1 MAKDNDIKKAALDS
15 EKAEDKEVKSK
26 AKAKD
31 DKAKKSKDKKPK
43 RSIVKF
49 FKDAR
54 SEFKKVVWPTP
65 KETTHN
71 TVVVL
76 IVCGLAG
83 VYIFGIDSLFTLL
96 NKLIF
101 GI

>member
-1 MAKDNDIKKAALDS
+1 MAKDNDIKKAAIDS
-15 EKAEDKEVKSK
+15 ENAVDKEVKYK
-26 AKAKD
+26 EKKD

-83 VYIFGIDSLFTLL
+83 IFIFGIDSLFTLL

>member
-15 EKAEDKEVKSK
+15 EKTEDAKSK

-43 RSIVKF
+43 RSIAKF

-71 TVVVL
+71 TNVVL

-83 VYIFGIDSLFTLL
+83 IFIFGIDSLFTLL
-96 NKLIF
+96 NKLVF